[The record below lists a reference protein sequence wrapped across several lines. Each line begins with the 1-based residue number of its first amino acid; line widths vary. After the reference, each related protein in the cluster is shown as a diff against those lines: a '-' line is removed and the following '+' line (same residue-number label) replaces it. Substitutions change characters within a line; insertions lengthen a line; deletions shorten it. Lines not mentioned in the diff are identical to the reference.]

1 MKQNHF
7 RLKTQQQT
15 LEILHKPPKL
25 QLQQQKMEM
34 SGHEIA
40 SPSNELP
47 ANSKKISIPQ
57 QFQMPKPY
65 VFPKRKI

>member
-47 ANSKKISIPQ
+47 ANSEKNFYSSTISDA
-57 QFQMPKPY
+57 
-65 VFPKRKI
+65 